1 MKMEEEE
8 IMPFVNEP
16 TEIKYLDTD
25 LNKGHDGQPHL
36 KGEIRQR
43 SNLTSAIVSLS
54 AIQMG
59 LGEIKKDG
67 SRSDDKPR
75 KKERL
80 YVVIIN
86 AQESQINHHV

>member
-1 MKMEEEE
+1 MLRSTKINQM
-8 IMPFVNEP
+8 FTN
-16 TEIKYLDTD
+16 

-43 SNLTSAIVSLS
+43 SNLTSTIVSLS

-67 SRSDDKPR
+67 SRSDDKQQE

-80 YVVIIN
+80 YVVLMN